1 MMGGGSGSVC
11 IAVDSDTWGPPF
23 ESSHQKTFAHCQ
35 MHWKDQNKEKRPE
48 RDNFIQKNFDI
59 EKKKVKKKGPGMA
72 HFKMLNYICP
82 PIDNGDDLI

>member
-11 IAVDSDTWGPPF
+11 IAVDSDTWVPPF

-35 MHWKDQNKEKRPE
+35 LHWKDQ
-48 RDNFIQKNFDI
+48 NFIQKNFDI
-59 EKKKVKKKGPGMA
+59 EKTKVKKKGPGMA